1 MDYLIAAV
9 KIIGIQFL
17 IFLLMNARLKKAILG
32 EGSSSVWIAAN
43 VAIALLIPI
52 GCSVLGETHNFAFM
66 LLLAFFAIL
75 QGYSSNYK
83 SMPEVHE
90 EVEKMQKKATKYA
103 IFSSIIGYAIAFM
116 KIV

>member
-17 IFLLMNARLKKAILG
+17 IFLLMNARLKKVFLG
-32 EGSSSVWIAAN
+32 ESSSSLWIAAN
-43 VAIALLIPI
+43 VSIAMLMPI
-52 GCSVLGETHNFAFM
+52 LCSILGETHNFTFM
-66 LLLAFFAIL
+66 MLLAFFAIL

-83 SMPEVHE
+83 SIPEMHE
-90 EVEKMQKKATKYA
+90 EIEKMQKKATKYA
-103 IFSSIIGYAIAFM
+103 IFSSIVGYAIAFM